1 MQIFLMILFLFIIG
15 CMAGWVLELLF
26 RRFFTAKRWV
36 NPGFMKGPW
45 LPLYGFGVVIM
56 FIFSWVCVGFFPETI
71 KFYNPLG
78 ELFETSYDSGPTV
91 YDLIP
96 ITLMWVGMILLEFIA
111 GLIFIKGFKVRLWDY
126 TNIKGNIMGIIC
138 PLFSFLWLVVAV
150 VFYYGINPIL
160 YLVASN
166 MHDYMFGMNGSVAHF
181 GFIFAMGI
189 IYGIFI
195 YDFVVSIDMFKSITK
210 FAKESGI
217 TERYEMVKEKWNMS
231 VSLAKEHLPKIEKP
245 DIKVASKIKS
255 KLAKMIYID
264 PELEKTKGNTN
275 YDANGRPIKIEEN
288 KEDGK

>member
-1 MQIFLMILFLFIIG
+1 MMNLKSKPALKNTVYVVTISMAIIGVLFITG
-15 CMAGWVLELLF
+15 KMF
-26 RRFFTAKRWV
+26 SKAKLSSAKNERKIESIEV
-36 NPGFMKGPW
+36 ANLNLVSQEKARESF
-45 LPLYGFGVVIM
+45 VA
-56 FIFSWVCVGFFPETI
+56 
-71 KFYNPLG
+71 
-78 ELFETSYDSGPTV
+78 TSRNNQ
-91 YDLIP
+91 
-96 ITLMWVGMILLEFIA
+96 E
-111 GLIFIKGFKVRLWDY
+111 VREAKKED
-126 TNIKGNIMGIIC
+126 TNVKGNIMGIIC

-166 MHDYMFGMNGSVAHF
+166 MHDYMFGGEGMVAHF

-195 YDFVVSIDMFKSITK
+195 YDFVVSVDMFKSITK

-275 YDANGRPIKIEEN
+275 YDENGRPIKIEEN
-288 KEDGK
+288 KEDRK

>member
-96 ITLMWVGMILLEFIA
+96 ISLMWVGMILLEFIA

-126 TNIKGNIMGIIC
+126 TNVKGNIMGIIC

-166 MHDYMFGMNGSVAHF
+166 MHDYMFGGEGMVAHF

-195 YDFVVSIDMFKSITK
+195 YDFVVSVDMFKSITK

-275 YDANGRPIKIEEN
+275 YDLNGRPIKIEEN
-288 KEDGK
+288 KEDRK